1 MRDRHDVTKADD
13 AGLLRRIVR
22 GDRLAFDELYR
33 RHATWITLRL
43 RRRARDEDL
52 VTETLQDTFLTVWRS
67 AGSYA
72 GRGEV
77 AGWLW
82 TIASSR
88 LIDGVRRRSRS
99 VESVGEPD
107 EYLLTTPSAEDEAM
121 VPLYDAR
128 LAAALKGLAPELRDV
143 LQATVLD
150 GLTSRE
156 AAVLLG
162 IPEGTVKTRVRR
174 ARGTLREAMS

>member
-1 MRDRHDVTKADD
+1 MRDRHDVTAADD
-13 AGLLRRIVR
+13 AALLRRVGR
-22 GDRLAFDELYR
+22 GDRRAFDELYG

-43 RRRARDEDL
+43 RRRSRDEDL
-52 VTETLQDTFLTVWRS
+52 VAEALQDTFLTIWRS
-67 AGSYA
+67 ARTYS

-77 AGWLW
+77 AGWMW
-82 TIASSR
+82 TIAGSR
-88 LIDGVRRRSRS
+88 LIDAVRRRARR
-99 VESVGEPD
+99 VESVGEPTED
-107 EYLLTTPSAEDEAM
+107 LLTSPSAEDEAM

-128 LAAALKGLAPELRDV
+128 LAAALKGLSPELREV

>member
-1 MRDRHDVTKADD
+1 MRDRHDVTKAED
-13 AGLLRRIVR
+13 AVLLRRVVR
-22 GDRLAFDELYR
+22 GDRAAFDELYR

-43 RRRARDEDL
+43 RRRTRDEDL
-52 VTETLQDTFLTVWRS
+52 VTEALQDTFLTVWRS

-82 TIASSR
+82 TIAGSR
-88 LIDGVRRRSRS
+88 LIDGVRRRSRR
-99 VESVGEPD
+99 VESVGEPHED
-107 EYLLTTPSAEDEAM
+107 LVTTPSAEDEAM

-128 LAAALKGLAPELRDV
+128 LAAALKGLAPELREV